1 MLDRSRLREDVRR
14 PQMKAKQPGPTLG
27 GKILELIEARGLTI
41 AAAAKVVGMHSRQ
54 QLWRICH
61 GDIGNPGILTVQQIV
76 RGLGGQM
83 EDLFEDGDLVAG
95 EELSP
100 PVVSEVE
107 SDGPGVLF
115 DPKSLQD
122 ERRRFMASS
131 VLRSGQAIFREKL
144 MRAYGGR
151 CAITGCNIAPV
162 LEAAHVI
169 PYCGPQSDRISN
181 GLLLRLDLHALFDA
195 YLLAI
200 DPREMK
206 VRLSDGLRVGDYEIL
221 EGRKL
226 RLPEDVSSR
235 PSYEA
240 LSRHFREFA
249 SRDGCD

>member
-1 MLDRSRLREDVRR
+1 
-14 PQMKAKQPGPTLG
+14 MKAKQPGPTLG
-27 GKILELIEARGLTI
+27 GKILELIEAQGLTI
-41 AAAAKVVGMHSRQ
+41 AAAAEKVGMNSRQ

-95 EELSP
+95 GELTP
-100 PVVSEVE
+100 PRTFPVVSEVE
-107 SDGPGVLF
+107 FDGPGIPF
-115 DPKSLQD
+115 DPESLQD
-122 ERRRFMASS
+122 ERRRFLASN

-144 MRAYGGR
+144 MKAYGGR

-169 PYCGPQSDRISN
+169 PYCGPQSDHICN

-195 YLLAI
+195 YLLSI
-200 DPREMK
+200 EPRKMK
-206 VRLSDGLRVGDYEIL
+206 VRLSYGLRVGDYEIL
-221 EGRKL
+221 EGGEL